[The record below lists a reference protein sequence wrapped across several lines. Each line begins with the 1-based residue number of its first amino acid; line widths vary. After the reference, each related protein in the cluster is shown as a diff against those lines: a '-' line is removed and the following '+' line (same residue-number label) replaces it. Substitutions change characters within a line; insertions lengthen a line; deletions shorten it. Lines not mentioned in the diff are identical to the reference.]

1 MLIKRLVCTGALA
14 ALGLIGMAAPA
25 RAAAPSNDRYGDA
38 TVISGVPFQT
48 TVDTSSA
55 TVSAGDPDCAASSH
69 TVWYRF
75 TPSVT
80 GTYTF
85 DVNGLWDSFGPAL
98 GVFAGH
104 RRSARLIACD
114 DALGG
119 EDFGGIAADKVDLVA
134 GTRYH
139 IMVGTPGGLGDSSA
153 AGGTMFVRAVRYIPP
168 KVIVHVSAGIV
179 DRLTRVVTVAGT
191 VECAGTYAYGSF
203 DGFPDIEATL
213 RQVRSGLVA
222 RGTGG
227 TWPDAGCTDAAAWTM
242 AVQSETAHPFKRGW
256 ATFSVRGYEC
266 NLWECVTQNRK
277 VRLHLHWG

>member
-1 MLIKRLVCTGALA
+1 
-14 ALGLIGMAAPA
+14 
-25 RAAAPSNDRYGDA
+25 
-38 TVISGVPFQT
+38 
-48 TVDTSSA
+48 
-55 TVSAGDPDCAASSH
+55 
-69 TVWYRF
+69 
-75 TPSVT
+75 
-80 GTYTF
+80 
-85 DVNGLWDSFGPAL
+85 VNGLWDSGGPSL
-98 GVFAGH
+98 GVFTGH

-114 DALGG
+114 VALGG
-119 EDFGGIAADKVDLVA
+119 EEFAGFAADKVDLVA

-139 IMVGTPGGLGDSSA
+139 IMIGTPGGLSDPDA
-153 AGGTMFVRAVRYIPP
+153 PGGTMFVRAVRYVPP
-168 KVIVHVSAGIV
+168 KVIVHVSTGIV

-191 VECAGTYAYGSF
+191 VECGGTYPYGSF

-242 AVQSETAHPFKRGW
+242 AVRSETAQPFKRGW
-256 ATFSVRGYEC
+256 ATFFVRGYEC